1 MLRKDVLPPTHHPG
15 LTADPVEIARFDSL
29 AEEWWKP
36 DGKFKVVHGFNAARV
51 DLIIEA
57 LRPLGDR
64 HATNNRALSGLN
76 VADVGCGVGII
87 SESLAKAGAAVT
99 GIDASAQSIGIAR
112 RHAELAGLAIDY
124 RCALPEQLLAERA
137 QFDAVISLEV
147 VEHVADLDLFLD
159 TTAKLVGP
167 GGRLVIGTIN
177 RTAMSWASAILAAE
191 RILGWLPRG
200 THDWMRFVRPDE
212 TATRLARL
220 GFSQASLHGIAF
232 NPLIWRWRTSR
243 SVAVNYLQVLDR
255 RR

>member
-1 MLRKDVLPPTHHPG
+1 MLCKDVLRPTHRAG

-87 SESLAKAGAAVT
+87 SESLAKAGASVT

-124 RCALPEQLLAERA
+124 RCALPEQLLSRWIPIWLRPEPERPRADRAA
-137 QFDAVISLEV
+137 QPIELREIPRA
-147 VEHVADLDLFLD
+147 
-159 TTAKLVGP
+159 
-167 GGRLVIGTIN
+167 
-177 RTAMSWASAILAAE
+177 RTA
-191 RILGWLPRG
+191 
-200 THDWMRFVRPDE
+200 RP
-212 TATRLARL
+212 
-220 GFSQASLHGIAF
+220 
-232 NPLIWRWRTSR
+232 
-243 SVAVNYLQVLDR
+243 
-255 RR
+255 